1 MLYGGRDEWL
11 EPIELAHRGGLLM
24 SRTRLILLGLL
35 AVVAIGVVASASAS
49 EPPVKCGGK
58 VTTTPNYCVAGY
70 QLENAKGEAVS
81 EKVVGT
87 NGESILKATIASVSS
102 EIKCEK
108 GKSKGNIEDGSGGTV
123 GKSTVT
129 ITFEGCKQ
137 IKPASCKLT
146 SAGEKELKTTMLG
159 GTLVLTSGRLEDEL
173 EPKEGAAFAGI
184 SIEGKESSCVIAEVG
199 KPKTFNITGSQR
211 CELDSN
217 NTEAETEAA
226 AHKINCS
233 PSGGSLKI
241 GGNLAEMS
249 DDATVELSGAK
260 AHDAWSVKEHT

>member
-1 MLYGGRDEWL
+1 
-11 EPIELAHRGGLLM
+11 M

-58 VTTTPNYCVAGY
+58 VTTTPNYCVTGY

-87 NGESILKATIASVSS
+87 NGESILRGTVASVTS
-102 EIKCEK
+102 EVKCGK
-108 GKSKGNIEDGSGGTV
+108 GKSKGTIEDGAGGTV
-123 GKSTVT
+123 GKSKAT
-129 ITFEGCKQ
+129 ITFEECKLV
-137 IKPASCKLT
+137 KPTNCKLT
-146 SAGEKELKTTMLG
+146 AAQEEEIETTELKGELK
-159 GTLVLTSGRLEDEL
+159 LNSGRIEDKLES
-173 EPKEGAAFAGI
+173 KTGAFAGI
-184 SIEGKESSCVIAEVG
+184 SIEGVNNSCVIAEVG
-199 KPKTFNITGSQR
+199 APKTFNVTGSQL
-211 CELDSN
+211 CELDSS
-217 NTEAETEAA
+217 NTAAEAETTT
-226 AHKINCS
+226 HKLNCS

-241 GGNLAEMS
+241 GGNLAEIS